1 MYYNLFFIIRNFFY
15 FFIFL
20 AEKESKINFKS
31 FYLRLKI
38 KKKYQ
43 IEKEPNVK
51 NWLYP
56 KGMDFIG

>member
-1 MYYNLFFIIRNFFY
+1 VYYNLFFIIRNFFY

-51 NWLYP
+51 N
-56 KGMDFIG
+56 